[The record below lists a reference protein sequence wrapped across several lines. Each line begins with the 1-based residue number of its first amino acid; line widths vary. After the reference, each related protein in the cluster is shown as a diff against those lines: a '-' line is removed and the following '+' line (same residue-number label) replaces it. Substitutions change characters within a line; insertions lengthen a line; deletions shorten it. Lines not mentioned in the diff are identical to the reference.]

1 MNTVNDPD
9 INEMTSN
16 VSIFD
21 MTSDNEENESLMA
34 NRGAKAGNK
43 RKNSF
48 IESCDMSK
56 IQEHHSDYRNYG
68 INIFLNLTF
77 AVIVP

>member
-1 MNTVNDPD
+1 MA
-9 INEMTSN
+9 SN
-16 VSIFD
+16 MSIFE
-21 MTSDNEENESLMA
+21 MTSDNEENESVMA

-48 IESCDMSK
+48 IEACDMSK
-56 IQEHHSDYRNYG
+56 IQKHPSDYKNYG
-68 INIFLNLTF
+68 INIFFNLTF